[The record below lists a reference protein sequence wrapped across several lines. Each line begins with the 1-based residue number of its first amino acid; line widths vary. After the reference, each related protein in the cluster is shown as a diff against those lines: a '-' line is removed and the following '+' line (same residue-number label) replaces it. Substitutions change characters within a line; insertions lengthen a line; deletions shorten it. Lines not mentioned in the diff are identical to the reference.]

1 MFPAAIAIGNIQ
13 SGIIAGK
20 LNGQMPAT
28 TPTGTRQVWLSIPR
42 AIPSTVR
49 PCASVGM
56 PQAKST
62 TSIPR
67 RTSLRASSRSLP
79 FSRETEA
86 ASASCSRSR
95 IAL

>member
-1 MFPAAIAIGNIQ
+1 MSGVRSEGFKTKVFPAAIAIGNIQ

-20 LNGQMPAT
+20 LNGQIPAQ

-42 AIPSTVR
+42 AMD
-49 PCASVGM
+49 ASASPMARDGI

-67 RTSLRASSRSLP
+67 RTSAVASARSLP
-79 FSRETEA
+79 FS
-86 ASASCSRSR
+86 
-95 IAL
+95 